1 MSAEYDVETRSAEG
15 RSAVD
20 DFTEYVGA
28 CRQLGHPHPEL
39 TRLGEQYAAEQGLEL
54 SALEADAAALATL
67 AAAADDAVRQQ
78 AELVAGLSDSWI
90 GTGASAALDFLRR
103 HHRSAAGVAAALHE
117 AAGALAELREELW
130 RAVDEKVATTLAID
144 ERTVG
149 RRAAW
154 LAAARTVATGSGDR
168 SVASELI
175 EQQVEPFVANDI
187 RGDWLAAVQVGTAS
201 VTAAYD
207 AAIARLGAGSQPSFE
222 IPGAWGQWVA
232 PVDQRAPAASG
243 FDVAPVRDSAPV
255 PVGASAGVV
264 PAAAVMAGTAPV
276 SALGAPAP
284 MGPESAPLGQPI
296 PSASTAAPGALGS
309 ELPGLGGM
317 PGLGS
322 GAPGLGGMGP
332 SGFGQQLSD
341 LIGGLVGA
349 SADAAPELSEVDP
362 PELGQEDES
371 DPSTDEDSEND
382 EADENAEDESE
393 DEPEGASQDAVTD
406 DSKSGETVDAAV
418 ESSAGAT
425 DEAEAPPPVSVPTPV
440 GAELGP
446 AIPPAEL
453 EAAPE
458 PKTPCEIAADELPQL
473 GDEAARRRDG

>member
-1 MSAEYDVETRSAEG
+1 MSAEYDVETRSAQG

-28 CRQLGHPHPEL
+28 CRHLGHPYPEL
-39 TRLGEQYAAEQGLEL
+39 ARLGEQYAAEQGLEL
-54 SALEADAAALATL
+54 SALEADAAALAAL

-78 AELVAGLSDSWI
+78 AELVAGLSDSWL

-103 HHRSAAGVAAALHE
+103 HHRSAANVAVALHE
-117 AAGALAELREELW
+117 AAGALSELREELW

-149 RRAAW
+149 HRAAW

-187 RGDWLAAVQVGTAS
+187 RGDWLEAVQTGTAS

-207 AAIARLGAGSQPSFE
+207 AAIARLHAGTQPSFE

-243 FDVAPVRDSAPV
+243 FDVAPVRDSAPA

-264 PAAAVMAGTAPV
+264 PAAAVMAGPEPV
-276 SALGAPAP
+276 SGLGAPAP
-284 MGPESAPLGQPI
+284 SGLEPAPVGQPI
-296 PSASTAAPGALGS
+296 PSAATAAPGALGG
-309 ELPGLGGM
+309 EIPGLGGM
-317 PGLGS
+317 SGLGG
-322 GAPGLGGMGP
+322 GAPGLGGMGG
-332 SGFGQQLSD
+332 GFGQQLAD

-362 PELGQEDES
+362 PEPGEEHEL
-371 DPSTDEDSEND
+371 DPSTDEDDGSDEDSEG
-382 EADENAEDESE
+382 ESE
-393 DEPEGASQDAVTD
+393 GEPEGESQGGVTD
-406 DSKSGETVDAAV
+406 DAKSGETVDAAV
-418 ESSAGAT
+418 GAT
-425 DEAEAPPPVSVPTPV
+425 DEAEAPPPVSVPAPV

-446 AIPPAEL
+446 AIPPAE
-453 EAAPE
+453 AAAE
-458 PKTPCEIAADELPQL
+458 PKTPCEIAADELPQV
-473 GDEAARRRDG
+473 GG